1 MGQLYHRTTLLLIY
15 LWTFLIVTD
24 LSILSFFLIL
34 DIQHLAPLAWFPSH
48 GPQKTLLRASKG
60 LKRGVWAVTWLINH
74 PLHRVYSILS
84 VKSLL
89 IKTLT
94 FHPTE
99 TRADGELWRA
109 ICKHPIGQGRHSPNH
124 DWLNCDR
131 YFSTEEYKAKFV
143 PLGTRTEDGIPCN

>member
-74 PLHRVYSILS
+74 PLHRVYVVYSQLRVCWLKPWHFIPQKQGLMESYLQTPNWSWTSLS
-84 VKSLL
+84 KPWLV
-89 IKTLT
+89 
-94 FHPTE
+94 
-99 TRADGELWRA
+99 ELWQILQYRRVQSKV
-109 ICKHPIGQGRHSPNH
+109 CTSG
-124 DWLNCDR
+124 
-131 YFSTEEYKAKFV
+131 Y
-143 PLGTRTEDGIPCN
+143 EDGGWDSL